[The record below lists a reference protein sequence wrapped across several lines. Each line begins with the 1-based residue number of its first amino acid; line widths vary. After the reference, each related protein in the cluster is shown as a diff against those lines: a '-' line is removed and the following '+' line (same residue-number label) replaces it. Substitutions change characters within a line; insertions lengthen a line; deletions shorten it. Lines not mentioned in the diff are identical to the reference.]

1 MDKAKD
7 EAINKL
13 IAGQEKMG
21 KEIAEI
27 RVDITEMKVDIADLK
42 HGQKKLESDVSDL
55 KQGQKKLESD
65 VSDLK
70 QGQKKLEADVSDLK
84 SDVSDLKQ
92 GQKELESDVSV
103 LKSDVSDL
111 KQGQKHT
118 DGLIL
123 KVLDN
128 IARLE
133 RIVVV
138 NVENDLRTKVDT
150 LSDADKVRQHETTD
164 LKQICREQEERLEDH
179 EIRISRLEK
188 D

>member
-7 EAINKL
+7 EVINKL

-21 KEIAEI
+21 KEISEI
-27 RVDITEMKVDIADLK
+27 RVDITE
-42 HGQKKLESDVSDL
+42 L
-55 KQGQKKLESD
+55 KQGQKNLEAD
-65 VSDLK
+65 VSELK
-70 QGQKKLEADVSDLK
+70 QGQKKLEADVTE
-84 SDVSDLKQ
+84 LKQ
-92 GQKELESDVSV
+92 GQK
-103 LKSDVSDL
+103 
-111 KQGQKHT
+111 QT

-138 NVENDLRTKVDT
+138 NVESDLRTKVDT
-150 LSDADKVRQHETTD
+150 LSDADKVRQHEMSD
-164 LKQICREQEERLEDH
+164 LKQICREQEEKLENHD
-179 EIRISRLEK
+179 IRISRLEK

>member
-7 EAINKL
+7 EVINKL

-27 RVDITEMKVDIADLK
+27 RVDITE
-42 HGQKKLESDVSDL
+42 L

-65 VSDLK
+65 VTVLKEDISELK
-70 QGQKKLEADVSDLK
+70 QGQKKLEADFSGLK
-84 SDVSDLKQ
+84 AGFAELKE
-92 GQKELESDVSV
+92 GQKQTINL
-103 LKSDVSDL
+103 L
-111 KQGQKHT
+111 
-118 DGLIL
+118 L

-133 RIVVV
+133 RIIVG

-150 LSDADKVRQHETTD
+150 LSDADKVRQYETTD
-164 LKQICREQEERLEDH
+164 LKQICRENEEKLENH

-188 D
+188 N

>member
-7 EAINKL
+7 EVINKL

-27 RVDITEMKVDIADLK
+27 RIDITE
-42 HGQKKLESDVSDL
+42 
-55 KQGQKKLESD
+55 
-65 VSDLK
+65 LK
-70 QGQKKLEADVSDLK
+70 QGQKKLEADVTE
-84 SDVSDLKQ
+84 LKQ
-92 GQKELESDVSV
+92 GQKKLEADVTV
-103 LKSDVSDL
+103 LKADVTEL
-111 KQGQKHT
+111 KQGQKKLEADVTELKQGQKQT

-150 LSDADKVRQHETTD
+150 LSDADKVRQHETAD
-164 LKQICREQEERLEDH
+164 LKQICREQEEKLENHD
-179 EIRISRLEK
+179 IRISRLEK
-188 D
+188 DEKKSCEGKEL